1 MPSFRIL
8 LVAGATLVFAA
19 TAVAQTPGQRIIT
32 GPSGSSP
39 RQETLVRVQ
48 TSINFFI
55 PDPTGEDKEA
65 QKLREKAR
73 RIVYEMAVHECDLL
87 REVLAK
93 DCWME
98 TVNNN
103 ISQQQQEGY
112 NVNGSVSFH
121 ISLK

>member
-1 MPSFRIL
+1 M
-8 LVAGATLVFAA
+8 
-19 TAVAQTPGQRIIT
+19 
-32 GPSGSSP
+32 
-39 RQETLVRVQ
+39 RVQ

-65 QKLREKAR
+65 QKLREEAR